1 MTYAKTKPACL
12 HSTWT
17 CGGAQRT
24 GNGMYHVWLLLCL
37 AAMTGNATVR
47 GGGIGALAPVDGMAV
62 KLGKAPAMCKG
73 KKHSALLFSQYMQ
86 SKVLLTG
93 RDSRTPEQIRAD
105 VLGINGIDL
114 GPDAKIEIDM
124 VWRGGGSAD
133 PFNQRSSINP
143 KILAWKKLDYVV
155 SYERFM
161 STTARYSDLVLPV
174 VTHLEESFFTGSR
187 VKTDMNVVNAVVNPM
202 YEAKSDVAIN
212 EMIAERLG
220 LDWGRHGMT
229 DHDVMRIQ
237 WQGTKLPEAYK
248 SVDPDMKLPTFEEM
262 LEKANLQLPVP
273 PEKSVIAA
281 AKFAPGEFPTDT
293 GRINFYS
300 PWLAQRGR
308 VQAGVARAQYV
319 RPADGY
325 EDILE
330 KTPHASGRRY
340 TLQYTTPHMPN
351 RSHSSFDN
359 TTMIQDVFPHAVT
372 MHPDDAAAR
381 GIKDGADVYVYTE
394 AGCIKLPAKITVR
407 QLPGVLSIGEGAWY
421 QPSQTEFFDAYFDAA
436 GTGKAVCHRVP
447 VDVGGAVNTLTIDR
461 DIGASDPY
469 LHLQTS
475 KSGGFAAGGCVCE
488 VSATLPA

>member
-1 MTYAKTKPACL
+1 
-12 HSTWT
+12 
-17 CGGAQRT
+17 
-24 GNGMYHVWLLLCL
+24 
-37 AAMTGNATVR
+37 
-47 GGGIGALAPVDGMAV
+47 
-62 KLGKAPAMCKG
+62 
-73 KKHSALLFSQYMQ
+73 MQ

-394 AGCIKLPAKITVR
+394 AGCIKLPAKVTVR
-407 QLPGVLSIGEGAWY
+407 QLPGVVSIGEGAWY

>member
-1 MTYAKTKPACL
+1 
-12 HSTWT
+12 
-17 CGGAQRT
+17 
-24 GNGMYHVWLLLCL
+24 
-37 AAMTGNATVR
+37 MTGNVTVR
-47 GGGIGALAPVDGMAV
+47 GGGIGSLAPVDGMAM
-62 KLGKAPAMCKG
+62 KLGKAPAMCSS
-73 KKHSALLFSQYMQ
+73 KKFNALLFSQYMQ
-86 SKVLLTG
+86 SRVITTG

-143 KILAWKKLDYVV
+143 KILAWKKLDFVL

-174 VTHLEESFFTGSR
+174 ITHLEESFFTGSR
-187 VKTDMNVVNAVVNPM
+187 VKTDMNVVNAVVSPM

-212 EMIAERLG
+212 EMIAKRLG

-229 DHDVMRIQ
+229 DLDVMRVQ
-237 WQGTKLPEAYK
+237 WKTAKLPEAYK
-248 SVDPDMKLPTFEEM
+248 QVDPEMKLPSFEEM

-281 AKFAPGEFPTDT
+281 AKFKPGEFPTDT

-300 PWLAQRGR
+300 PWLAVRGR
-308 VQAGVARAQYV
+308 VQGGIARAQYV

-325 EDILE
+325 EDIME
-330 KTPHASGRRY
+330 KTPHASGRTY

-372 MHPDDAAAR
+372 IHPDDAKAR
-381 GIKDGADVYVYTE
+381 GIRDGAPVYVYTE
-394 AGCIKLPAKITVR
+394 AGCIKIPAKVTLR
-407 QLPGVLSIGEGAWY
+407 QLPGVVSIGEGAWY
-421 QPSQTEFFDAYFDAA
+421 QPSKTEFFDAYFDED
-436 GTGKAVCHRVP
+436 GSGKVKRHRVP

-461 DIGASDPY
+461 DIGAGDPY
-469 LHLQTS
+469 LHLQTT
-475 KSGGFAAGGCVCE
+475 KSGG
-488 VSATLPA
+488 L

>member
-1 MTYAKTKPACL
+1 MEYLDELNREHGGEEGVLRWASLLSGVQAETIEALAVTYAKTKPACL

-174 VTHLEESFFTGSR
+174 VTHLEESFFTGSP
-187 VKTDMNVVNAVVNPM
+187 VKTDMNVVNALVNTM
-202 YEAKSDVAIN
+202 YEDKSDVAIH
-212 EMIAERLG
+212 EKIAERLG

-262 LEKANLQLPVP
+262 LER
-273 PEKSVIAA
+273 
-281 AKFAPGEFPTDT
+281 PTCSCPF
-293 GRINFYS
+293 R
-300 PWLAQRGR
+300 PK
-308 VQAGVARAQYV
+308 RA
-319 RPADGY
+319 
-325 EDILE
+325 
-330 KTPHASGRRY
+330 
-340 TLQYTTPHMPN
+340 
-351 RSHSSFDN
+351 
-359 TTMIQDVFPHAVT
+359 
-372 MHPDDAAAR
+372 
-381 GIKDGADVYVYTE
+381 
-394 AGCIKLPAKITVR
+394 
-407 QLPGVLSIGEGAWY
+407 
-421 QPSQTEFFDAYFDAA
+421 
-436 GTGKAVCHRVP
+436 
-447 VDVGGAVNTLTIDR
+447 
-461 DIGASDPY
+461 
-469 LHLQTS
+469 
-475 KSGGFAAGGCVCE
+475 
-488 VSATLPA
+488 